1 MGKSGGFSMKVVI
14 LAGGLGTRISE
25 ETTVKPKPMVEIGPE
40 PILWHI
46 MKIYSAHGF
55 NDFIICA
62 GYKQNV
68 IKDYFVSYLR
78 NRIDI
83 EVNFRGNDV
92 KMLNEHKEEWNVKII
107 DTGLSTMTGGRI
119 KRIEKYIH
127 EDDFMLTYGDGL
139 SDINLKVLIESHR
152 KSEKFLTVT
161 AVQPKGRF
169 GVLSIDK
176 GEVLDF
182 TEKPAGD
189 GMWINGGF
197 YVMNRSVFDYIEGDD
212 TIWEQEPMK
221 RLVNERNVNAYKHYG
236 FWRPMDTMTDKRQ
249 LEEIWNS
256 GNAPWKIWRD

>member
-1 MGKSGGFSMKVVI
+1 MKVVI

-25 ETTVKPKPMVEIGPE
+25 ETMVKPKPMVEIGSE

-46 MKIYSAHGF
+46 MKIYSTQGF
-55 NDFIICA
+55 NEFIICA
-62 GYKQNV
+62 GYKQNI

-78 NRIDI
+78 NHIDI
-83 EVNFRGNDV
+83 EVDFRKNDV
-92 KMLNEHKEEWNVKII
+92 KILNDHKEEWNVRVI
-107 DTGLSTMTGGRI
+107 DTGLFTMTGGRI
-119 KRIEKYIH
+119 KRIEKYIG

-139 SDINLKVLIESHR
+139 SDVNMRMLIESHR
-152 KSEKFLTVT
+152 KSRKFLTVT

-169 GVLSIDK
+169 GVLNLLE
-176 GEVLDF
+176 GEVIDF

-197 YVMNRSVFDYIEGDD
+197 YLMNKNVFDYIAGDD

-221 RLVNERNVNAYKHYG
+221 RLVNERKVNAYKHYG

-249 LEEIWNS
+249 LEEMWNL
-256 GNAPWKIWRD
+256 GTAPWKIWRD

>member
-1 MGKSGGFSMKVVI
+1 MKVVI
-14 LAGGLGTRISE
+14 LAGGLGSRISE
-25 ETTVKPKPMVEIGPE
+25 ESTVKPKPMIEIGPE

-46 MKIYSAHGF
+46 MKIYSSQGF
-55 NDFIICA
+55 NDFIICG
-62 GYKQNV
+62 GYKQNM
-68 IKDYFVSYLR
+68 IKDYFISYLR
-78 NRIDI
+78 NHIDI

-107 DTGLSTMTGGRI
+107 DTGLITMTGGRI
-119 KRIEKYIH
+119 KRIEKYIK

-152 KSEKFLTVT
+152 KSGKFLTVT

-176 GEVLDF
+176 EEVIDF

-197 YVMNRSVFDYIEGDD
+197 YVMNQSVFDYIEGDN

-221 RLVNERNVNAYKHYG
+221 RLANERKVNAYKHYG

-256 GNAPWKIWRD
+256 GKAPWKIWID

>member
-1 MGKSGGFSMKVVI
+1 MHMKVVI
-14 LAGGLGTRISE
+14 LAGGLGSRISE
-25 ETTVKPKPMVEIGPE
+25 ESAVKPKPMVEIGPE

-46 MKIYSAHGF
+46 MKIYSTQGF

-62 GYKQNV
+62 GYKQNM

-78 NRIDI
+78 NHIDI
-83 EVNFRGNDV
+83 EVNFRSNGV
-92 KMLNEHKEEWNVKII
+92 KMLNEHKEEWNVRII
-107 DTGLSTMTGGRI
+107 DTGLLTMTGGRI
-119 KRIEKYIH
+119 KRIEKYVD
-127 EDDFMLTYGDGL
+127 EDDFLLTYGDGL
-139 SDINLKVLIESHR
+139 SDIDLKVLIESHK
-152 KSEKFLTVT
+152 KSGKILTVT

-169 GVLSIDK
+169 GVLNIDE
-176 GEVLDF
+176 GEVIDF

-197 YVMNRSVFDYIEGDD
+197 YVMNPAVFDYIEGDD
-212 TIWEQEPMK
+212 TIWEQETMK
-221 RLVNERNVNAYKHYG
+221 RLVNERKVNAYKHYG

>member
-1 MGKSGGFSMKVVI
+1 MKVVI

-25 ETTVKPKPMVEIGPE
+25 ESTVKPKPMVEIGQE

-46 MKIYSAHGF
+46 MKIYSSQGF

-62 GYKQNV
+62 GYKQNM

-78 NRIDI
+78 NHIDI
-83 EVNFRGNDV
+83 EVDFKGNDV
-92 KMLNEHKEEWNVKII
+92 KILNEHKENWKVKVI
-107 DTGLSTMTGGRI
+107 DTGLLTMTGGRI
-119 KRIEKYIH
+119 KRIQKYID
-127 EDDFMLTYGDGL
+127 EEDFMVTYGDGL
-139 SDINLKVLIESHR
+139 ADVDLNKLLLSH
-152 KSEKFLTVT
+152 KKEEKLLTVT

-169 GVLSIDK
+169 GILIINRDK
-176 GEVLDF
+176 VVDF

-197 YVMNRSVFDYIEGDD
+197 YVMNRGVFDYIEGDD

-221 RLVNERNVNAYKHYG
+221 RLVKERKVNAFKHYG
-236 FWRPMDTMTDKRQ
+236 FWRPMDTITDKRQ

-256 GNAPWKIWRD
+256 GKAPWKVWRD

>member
-1 MGKSGGFSMKVVI
+1 MQVVI

-46 MKIYSAHGF
+46 MKIYSTQGF

-62 GYKQNV
+62 GYKQNM

-78 NRIDI
+78 NHIDI

-107 DTGLSTMTGGRI
+107 DTGLLTMTGGRI
-119 KRIEKYIH
+119 KRIEKYIN

-139 SDINLKVLIESHR
+139 SDVNLKMLIESHR
-152 KSEKFLTVT
+152 KSGKPLTVT

-169 GVLSIDK
+169 GVLNIDK
-176 GEVLDF
+176 GEVVDF

-197 YVMNRSVFDYIEGDD
+197 YVMNRNVFDYIDGDN

-221 RLVNERNVNAYKHYG
+221 RLVNERKVNAYKHNG

-256 GNAPWKIWRD
+256 GKAPWKIWID

>member
-1 MGKSGGFSMKVVI
+1 MRVVI
-14 LAGGLGTRISE
+14 LAGGLGSRISE
-25 ETTVKPKPMVEIGPE
+25 ESTVKPKPMIEIGPE

-46 MKIYSAHGF
+46 MKIYSSQGF
-55 NDFIICA
+55 NDFIICG
-62 GYKQNV
+62 GYKQNM
-68 IKDYFVSYLR
+68 IKDYFISYLR
-78 NRIDI
+78 NHIDI

-107 DTGLSTMTGGRI
+107 DTGLLTMTGGRI
-119 KRIEKYIH
+119 KRIEKYID

-152 KSEKFLTVT
+152 KSRKFLTVT

-176 GEVLDF
+176 EEVIDF

-197 YVMNRSVFDYIEGDD
+197 YVMNRGVFDYIEGDD

-221 RLVNERNVNAYKHYG
+221 RLVNERKVNAYKHYG

-256 GNAPWKIWRD
+256 GKAPWKIWID

>member
-1 MGKSGGFSMKVVI
+1 MQVVI

-46 MKIYSAHGF
+46 MKIYSTQGF

-62 GYKQNV
+62 GYKQNM

-78 NRIDI
+78 NHIDI

-107 DTGLSTMTGGRI
+107 DTGLLTMTGGRI
-119 KRIEKYIH
+119 KRIEKYIN

-152 KSEKFLTVT
+152 KSGKFLTVT

-169 GVLSIDK
+169 GVLNIDK
-176 GEVLDF
+176 GEVVDF

-197 YVMNRSVFDYIEGDD
+197 YVMNRSVFDYIEGDN

-221 RLVNERNVNAYKHYG
+221 RLVNERKVNAYKHYG

-256 GNAPWKIWRD
+256 GRAPWKIWID